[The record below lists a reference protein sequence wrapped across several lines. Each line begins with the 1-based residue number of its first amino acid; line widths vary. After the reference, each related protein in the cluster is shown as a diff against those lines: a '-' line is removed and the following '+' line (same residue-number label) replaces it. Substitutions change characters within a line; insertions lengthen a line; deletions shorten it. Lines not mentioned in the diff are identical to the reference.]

1 MAQLLG
7 NVPQA
12 QRDDRWLALH
22 AGRLAATEHH
32 ADAVSAFIASSL
44 GPDPAYL
51 GRNLRYLRT
60 RALAGIRAY
69 ARAQQEWEQLSAAHP
84 YSPLTAADS
93 ALAIAIET
101 RLAEGVSLANL
112 RWHRRQALDAQQ
124 ADRPGLA
131 IEHHREWLLLA
142 RSCKPRP
149 PADAFAD
156 VELALGA
163 DLLTLDAPAAAIAH
177 LARVPPGHQQR
188 RGALFQALSSYR
200 LDRPDS
206 ARERARWAALSTDAA
221 VRERANQLLRS
232 LDPIPPAPDQDESAT
247 APHAPAPVPVPDRR

>member
-1 MAQLLG
+1 MST
-7 NVPQA
+7 VPPG
-12 QRDDRWLALH
+12 QRDDTWLALQ
-22 AGRLAATEHH
+22 AAQLTASVNHP
-32 ADAVSAFIASSL
+32 AAVDAFVAASL

-60 RALAGIRAY
+60 RALAGIQAY

-101 RLAEGVSLANL
+101 RLAEGVDPANL
-112 RWHRRQALDAQQ
+112 RWHRQQALDAQL

-142 RSCKPRP
+142 RRCDPRP
-149 PADAFAD
+149 TPEAVAD

-177 LARVPPGHQQR
+177 LARVTPAHQQR
-188 RGALFQALSSYR
+188 RGALFQALSAYR
-200 LDRPDS
+200 LDRPQT
-206 ARERARWAALSTDAA
+206 ARERARWAARSEDAA
-221 VRERANQLLRS
+221 VRERAEQLLIS
-232 LDPIPPAPDQDESAT
+232 LDA
-247 APHAPAPVPVPDRR
+247 APHTDNSDTTDPPPPPPVPVVPDRR